1 MSFLQVNILAI
12 ASTDRGVTE
21 TLLRKY
27 SILHK
32 NPVEQEVRKA
42 MKICLIRAP
51 SAYSICYGSFMCLGL
66 VRLGGGSRGI
76 RGIE

>member
-32 NPVEQEVRKA
+32 NPVEQEVGVETNV
-42 MKICLIRAP
+42 
-51 SAYSICYGSFMCLGL
+51 YSNVRFL
-66 VRLGGGSRGI
+66 VIFL
-76 RGIE
+76 

>member
-1 MSFLQVNILAI
+1 MLDNIKKNSIKFQSYLFQNIKFVLRIRMSS
-12 ASTDRGVTE
+12 STP
-21 TLLRKY
+21 
-27 SILHK
+27 
-32 NPVEQEVRKA
+32 NRKA

-51 SAYSICYGSFMCLGL
+51 SAYSISYGSFMCLGL